1 MIYVKSFLAG
11 VGALIVFYLLFVTVG
26 IRLLVRRPPD
36 LPAGVG
42 YISGPPWW
50 FPSWLLALIALL
62 VFTGACLP
70 DIQEAAKLKTLRE
83 PAERRGGEAEFSLKS
98 ARVAGRGAKKWRNP
112 PVQPRFGGQN
122 LRVSLKKGRFCDRA
136 ELPVQQ
142 SRTSRHREHR
152 SRHSK
157 KQQSC

>member
-26 IRLLVRRPPD
+26 IRLLVRSPPD

-62 VFTGACLP
+62 VFTGACYWTFK
-70 DIQEAAKLKTLRE
+70 KL
-83 PAERRGGEAEFSLKS
+83 
-98 ARVAGRGAKKWRNP
+98 
-112 PVQPRFGGQN
+112 
-122 LRVSLKKGRFCDRA
+122 
-136 ELPVQQ
+136 
-142 SRTSRHREHR
+142 R
-152 SRHSK
+152 S
-157 KQQSC
+157 